1 MIQIN
6 EKLKKSIGTR
16 DVDFDGY
23 VCHILY
29 PSFGGSD
36 LTTFVNKKLG
46 HIPKW
51 GGVLRINRDE
61 NGILT
66 SVENGP
72 ASITDEDAFFD
83 FQQYRYDVSD
93 EQVNDAYMEWFEKNG
108 FPDAKIDPEGFIKRL
123 SEIYPGLNDFIEIVE
138 PYNKESNENFN

>member
-1 MIQIN
+1 MIYIN
-6 EKLKKSIGTR
+6 EKLKKSIGTM
-16 DVDFDGY
+16 DVNFDFY
-23 VCHILY
+23 VCHLLY

-36 LTTFVNKKLG
+36 LTTYVNKKLG

-72 ASITDEDAFFD
+72 AYITDEDAFFD
-83 FQQYRYDVSD
+83 FQHYRYDVSD
-93 EQVNDAYMEWFEKNG
+93 EQVNDAYMEWFKEKG
-108 FPDAKIDPEGFIKRL
+108 FPDNKKDPEGFVKRL
-123 SEIYPGLNDFIEIVE
+123 VQLYPELSDFVEII
-138 PYNKESNENFN
+138 